1 MVPIVA
7 CCSVASAQTGEEA
20 AVGAVSV
27 AVLVRIGVAV
37 LLSAVVVAVLL
48 RKRGFV
54 FGAPDDGAKGIGQ
67 TNPIL
72 WFVGALFLYIGVT
85 LAGSGLAGLIGTNPD
100 DALSAGAVSA
110 GGIYGVGVP
119 VSIAVL
125 VVLWRLFPG
134 SRFRLRW
141 RDLAFGVGAFLLAIP
156 VLLLSADVAVL
167 VRTLVVGSPPDPI
180 AHPTLE
186 LILGAPGDWRVWVI
200 LAGAIVGAPVLEET
214 VYRGLLQTSVVRATG
229 SRWVAIVLVALLFS
243 LSHRAGGVPWHALVP
258 IFVLGAICGLVM
270 ERRGVG
276 AAIVT
281 HGSFN
286 ASQVILAFTLA
297 GQ

>member
-1 MVPIVA
+1 MI
-7 CCSVASAQTGEEA
+7 
-20 AVGAVSV
+20 
-27 AVLVRIGVAV
+27 
-37 LLSAVVVAVLL
+37 VVALLL
-48 RKRGFV
+48 RTRSLV
-54 FGAPDDGAKGIGQ
+54 FKHEDDGAKGIGR

-72 WFVGALFLYIGVT
+72 WFLGALLLYIGVSI
-85 LAGSGLAGLIGTNPD
+85 AGSGLAGLIGTNPD
-100 DALSAGAVSA
+100 DALSAGAA
-110 GGIYGVGVP
+110 QAFGIYSVGVP
-119 VSIAVL
+119 MSIAVL

-134 SRFRLRW
+134 LRFRLGW
-141 RDLAFGVGAFLLAIP
+141 RDLAFGIGAFLLAIP
-156 VLLLSADVAVL
+156 VLLLSADIAVM

-200 LAGAIVGAPVLEET
+200 LGGAIVGAPVLEET

-229 SRWVAIVLVALLFS
+229 SRLVAILLVAALFA
-243 LSHRAGGVPWHALVP
+243 LSHLAGGVPWHALVP

-276 AAIVT
+276 AAIAT
-281 HGSFN
+281 HGAFN
-286 ASQVILAFTLA
+286 ASQVIMAFMLA

>member
-1 MVPIVA
+1 M
-7 CCSVASAQTGEEA
+7 
-20 AVGAVSV
+20 AVLIRV
-27 AVLVRIGVAV
+27 AVAAI
-37 LLSAVVVAVLL
+37 LSAVVVAVLL

-54 FGAPDDGAKGIGQ
+54 LKTPDEGAKGIGQ

-85 LAGSGLAGLIGTNPD
+85 IAGSGLAGMIGTNPD
-100 DALSAGAVSA
+100 DALSTGAGQA
-110 GGIYGVGVP
+110 GGIYSVGVP

-134 SRFRLRW
+134 LRFRLGW
-141 RDLAFGVGAFLLAIP
+141 RDLAFGIGAFLLAIP
-156 VLLLSADVAVL
+156 VLLLSADIAVI

-200 LAGAIVGAPVLEET
+200 LGGAIVGAPVLEET

-229 SRWVAIVLVALLFS
+229 SRWVAIVLVALLFA
-243 LSHRAGGVPWHALVP
+243 LSHLAGGVPWHALVP
-258 IFVLGAICGLVM
+258 IFVLGAICGVVM
-270 ERRGVG
+270 ERRGIG
-276 AAIVT
+276 AAIAT
-281 HGSFN
+281 HGAFN
-286 ASQVILAFTLA
+286 ASQVILAFLLA